1 MELIVIRH
9 GRPER
14 LVGVEG
20 GADPSLTE
28 IGHQQASAMA
38 EWLSG
43 EHLDAI
49 YVSPMARARQ
59 TSAPLEAAMGL
70 TATVDGRV
78 REYDHTH
85 ASYIPIEELR
95 ADKEKWKAFVAAE
108 KGATRDAFGGTV
120 MEGIDEIIDGHRG
133 QRVAIV
139 CHGGVINIVAARI
152 LGLSDRMFF
161 NPDYTSVNRFM
172 CASSGE
178 RSVLSLND
186 TGHFHGRPEL
196 QLS

>member
-14 LVGVEG
+14 LVGVAG
-20 GADPSLTE
+20 GADPNLTE
-28 IGHQQASAMA
+28 AGHQQASAMA
-38 EWLSG
+38 DWLSD
-43 EHLDAI
+43 EQLDAI

-59 TSAPLEAAMGL
+59 TSAPLEAALGL
-70 TATVDGRV
+70 TATVDERV

-85 ASYIPIEELR
+85 ASYIPLEELR
-95 ADKEKWKAFVAAE
+95 SDKEKWKAFVATEAN
-108 KGATRDAFGGTV
+108 ATREDFGRTV
-120 MEGIDEIIDGHRG
+120 MEGIDEIIDRHRG
-133 QRVAIV
+133 QRVAVV
-139 CHGGVINIVAARI
+139 CHGGVINIVAART
-152 LGLSDRMFF
+152 LGLPDRMFI

-186 TGHFHGRPEL
+186 TGHFRGRPEL

>member
-14 LVGVEG
+14 LEGVEG
-20 GADPSLTE
+20 GADPNLTE
-28 IGHQQASAMA
+28 IGQQQASAMA
-38 EWLSG
+38 NWLTG
-43 EHLDAI
+43 EHLDAM

-59 TSAPLEAAMGL
+59 TSAPLEEALGL
-70 TATVDGRV
+70 TATVDERV

-95 ADKEKWKAFVAAE
+95 ADKKKWKAFVAAE
-108 KGATRDAFGGTV
+108 EGATREDFGRTV
-120 MEGIDEIIDGHRG
+120 MEGIDEIVTRHRG
-133 QRVAIV
+133 QRVAVV

-186 TGHFHGRPEL
+186 TGHFWGRPEL
-196 QLS
+196 KLS